1 MTTSMLCIQEELGL
15 QPTSKLGIDLER
27 GTDPSELYGY
37 YEREENLVVVNGS
50 LKEHQAQDSSSPDD
64 TIAHCAPMMGPVRGG
79 WMDGILG
86 CLRPV
91 WTMIGKATTNEM
103 KANQADN
110 WEIPFEWISDLQWL
124 GSGAQ
129 GAVFKGKLKNEIIAV
144 KKVREQKETDIRHLR
159 KLNHRNIVQFK
170 GVCTQA
176 PCYCI
181 IMEYCPYGPLYDL
194 LKKGE
199 KIPPNRLVSWSK
211 QIAAG
216 MHYLHAHKIIHRD
229 LKSPNVLIG
238 QGEVVKISDFGTSRE
253 WNEKSTKM
261 SFAGTVQWMAPE
273 IIRNEPCSEK
283 VDIWSFGV
291 VLWELLTC
299 ETPYRD
305 VDSSAVIWGVGSASL
320 HLPIPTTCPSG
331 FRLLVKQCWA
341 AKPRNRPSF
350 KHILLHLEIASIEVL
365 CTTPQE
371 YFNNQATW
379 KEEVREHM
387 SVMKSNNT
395 RPIMETELIA
405 KREEELK
412 HAQDIRQHYERK
424 LERVKSLCTEL
435 NTYMQQLEQRER
447 DLSKREKSCP
457 PHKGGRNK
465 RSVRPFISRATER
478 FHRRPPS
485 KETSPTSPEHRMG
498 LSPASCNSNYSS
510 WQVQEAVVKTPMCIQ
525 LNAASQPECTTINS
539 MSSAGVERAARIRKV
554 RHRRSSASQPS
565 PIKEQKSI
573 VTTPNGNV
581 EIPSVSGQATAM
593 EISESDSASPVYSP
607 QGASHLAFPERAL
620 SPTHQGSTCESRGSL
635 DMLHNS
641 CGVVNPLFELDIIRT
656 PLKRCL
662 RSSQS
667 EDDDCSPRLPGRPV
681 QLSIRTHSPPNRRS
695 RDERLGRSSEESLNG
710 NSCYT
715 CKSTEQASDMEL
727 EVNCNE
733 RLTVRDCSDDDQIES
748 LRRRVSETLNGNRV
762 STCFSENGNTEAD
775 SGRSTINLGCA
786 SGQSSR
792 RSTCTGLPMSSG
804 VEESWT
810 DDEQD
815 GESDGQTF
823 SLRRRSLARRP
834 IGPGCR
840 RRQPKSFLQSAQL
853 NQLSDEGNTSDRSHL
868 PSSRGSTLE
877 SNPDRCP
884 RMSMRSRKNPTI
896 RNGSDGSSRSSTG
909 SESDGE
915 SEELSVQ
922 TISSQ
927 ICTSIASNPIV

>member
-1 MTTSMLCIQEELGL
+1 
-15 QPTSKLGIDLER
+15 
-27 GTDPSELYGY
+27 
-37 YEREENLVVVNGS
+37 
-50 LKEHQAQDSSSPDD
+50 
-64 TIAHCAPMMGPVRGG
+64 
-79 WMDGILG
+79 
-86 CLRPV
+86 
-91 WTMIGKATTNEM
+91 M
-103 KANQADN
+103 KANQADD

-129 GAVFKGKLKNEIIAV
+129 GAVFKGKLKNEIVAV

-159 KLNHRNIVQFK
+159 KLNHRNIVQFR

-181 IMEYCPYGPLYDL
+181 IMEFCPYGPLYDL
-194 LKKGE
+194 LKNGE

-216 MHYLHAHKIIHRD
+216 MHYLHQHKIIHRD

-238 QGEVVKISDFGTSRE
+238 QGELVKISDFGTSKE

-320 HLPIPTTCPSG
+320 HLPIPSTCPSG

-365 CTTPQE
+365 CTPAPE
-371 YFNNQATW
+371 YFNTQDTW

-387 SVMKSNNT
+387 SVMKSETNK

-405 KREEELK
+405 KREEELR

-424 LERVKSLCTEL
+424 LEKVNSLCTEL
-435 NTYMQQLEQRER
+435 KLAMQQLEQREK
-447 DLSKREKSCP
+447 DLFKREKSCP
-457 PHKGGRNK
+457 PHKGSRNK
-465 RSVRPFISRATER
+465 RSVRPIFCRER
-478 FHRRPPS
+478 FQRQLPS
-485 KETSPTSPEHRMG
+485 KESSPTSPDSRLG
-498 LSPASCNSNYSS
+498 LSPASAYCSS
-510 WQVQEAVVKTPMCIQ
+510 WEVQAAVVKAPTCIQ
-525 LNAASQPECTTINS
+525 LNSSAQPECFTTNGLP
-539 MSSAGVERAARIRKV
+539 ALGAERVARIRKV
-554 RHRRSSASQPS
+554 RHRRSSSGQIS
-565 PIKEQKSI
+565 PVKDRKAIA
-573 VTTPNGNV
+573 TTPNGNSV
-581 EIPSVSGQATAM
+581 EMVPPISSQAM
-593 EISESDSASPVYSP
+593 EISESESTSPVYSP
-607 QGASHLAFPERAL
+607 QAPVPRVSFPDTKVS
-620 SPTHQGSTCESRGSL
+620 SPKCSDTSSVCKSVEKHGDVLNT
-635 DMLHNS
+635 S
-641 CGVVNPLFELDIIRT
+641 CGVVNPLFELDIIRS
-656 PLKRCL
+656 PLERCL

-667 EDDDCSPRLPGRPV
+667 EDEERGTRLPGRPI
-681 QLSIRTHSPPNRRS
+681 QLSLRTHSPRTRRS
-695 RDERLGRSSEESLNG
+695 QEDRLGRSSEESLNG

-715 CKSTEQASDMEL
+715 CKSTEQASDEEL

-733 RLTVRDCSDDDQIES
+733 RLTVKDCSDDDQIES

-762 STCFSENGNTEAD
+762 STSFSENGNTEVD

-786 SGQSSR
+786 SGHSSR
-792 RSTCTGLPMSSG
+792 RSTCTGLPTSSG
-804 VEESWT
+804 LEESWT
-810 DDEQD
+810 DDDQD
-815 GESDGQTF
+815 GESDGQTY

-840 RRQPKSFLQSAQL
+840 RRQVKPFTMSAQL
-853 NQLSDEGNTSDRSHL
+853 NHLSDEGNTSDRSHL

-877 SNPDRCP
+877 SNPDRIP
-884 RMSMRSRKNPTI
+884 RLSMRSRKNPSI
-896 RNGSDGSSRSSTG
+896 RNGSDGSSRSTSA
-909 SESDGE
+909 SESEGE
-915 SEELSVQ
+915 SEELSVDVQ
-922 TISSQ
+922 SVVTQISAPV
-927 ICTSIASNPIV
+927 TSNPIV

>member
-1 MTTSMLCIQEELGL
+1 MKIKMPMLCIQEEFGQLAIHPSAKLGL
-15 QPTSKLGIDLER
+15 DLER
-27 GTDPSELYGY
+27 GPDPSDLYGY
-37 YEREENLVVVNGS
+37 YEREENLAVAVVNGA
-50 LKEHQAQDSSSPDD
+50 LKEQQGQAQDSSSPED
-64 TIAHCAPMMGPVRGG
+64 TIPHCAPMMGPVRGG

-91 WTMIGKATTNEM
+91 WTMIGKAGHNEM
-103 KANQADN
+103 KANQADD

-129 GAVFKGKLKNEIIAV
+129 GAVFKGNLKNEVIAV

-181 IMEYCPYGPLYDL
+181 IMEFCPYGPLYDL

-199 KIPPNRLVSWSK
+199 KIPPTRLVSWSK

-216 MHYLHAHKIIHRD
+216 MHYLHQHKIIHRD

-238 QGEVVKISDFGTSRE
+238 QDELVKISDFGTSRE

-365 CTTPQE
+365 CTPAQE
-371 YFNNQATW
+371 YFNTQATW

-387 SVMKSNNT
+387 SVMKSANNK
-395 RPIMETELIA
+395 RPILETELIA
-405 KREEELK
+405 KREEELR

-424 LERVKSLCTEL
+424 LEKVNSLCTEL
-435 NTYMQQLEQRER
+435 RVYMNQLEQRER

-457 PHKGGRNK
+457 PHKSARNK
-465 RSVRPFISRATER
+465 RSVRPLFCKATER
-478 FHRRPPS
+478 FRQLPS
-485 KETSPTSPEHRMG
+485 KETSPTSPG
-498 LSPASCNSNYSS
+498 LSAISPTPYNSS
-510 WQVQEAVVKTPMCIQ
+510 WEIQEDVKKAPTCIQ
-525 LNAASQPECTTINS
+525 LNSAAQPECYA
-539 MSSAGVERAARIRKV
+539 SSGLPALGAERVARIRKV
-554 RHRRSSASQPS
+554 RHRRSSSSQSS
-565 PIKEQKSI
+565 PVKERKNLTVS
-573 VTTPNGNV
+573 PNGNA
-581 EIPSVSGQATAM
+581 EIPPVASQAM
-593 EISESDSASPVYSP
+593 EISESDSSPVCSPQAPIPRVSFPASPAKSSV
-607 QGASHLAFPERAL
+607 ASNNSSAEGL
-620 SPTHQGSTCESRGSL
+620 
-635 DMLHNS
+635 S
-641 CGVVNPLFELDIIRT
+641 CGVVNPLYELDIIRA
-656 PLKRCL
+656 PLERCL

-667 EDDDCSPRLPGRPV
+667 EDDVCGPRLPGRPV
-681 QLSIRTHSPPNRRS
+681 QLLLRTQSPRSGRS
-695 RDERLGRSSEESLNG
+695 REERVGRCSDESLNG

-715 CKSTEQASDMEL
+715 CKSTEQASDDDF
-727 EVNCNE
+727 EVNRNE
-733 RLTVRDCSDDDQIES
+733 QLTVRDCSDDDQLETLS
-748 LRRRVSETLNGNRV
+748 RRVSETLNGNRT
-762 STCFSENGNTEAD
+762 STCVSENGNTEVD

-792 RSTCTGLPMSSG
+792 RSTCTGLPVSSG
-804 VEESWT
+804 LEEGWT
-810 DDEQD
+810 DDEQEGD
-815 GESDGQTF
+815 SDGATF
-823 SLRRRSLARRP
+823 SLRRKSLARRP

-840 RRQPKSFLQSAQL
+840 RRPVKPFLHSAQL
-853 NQLSDEGNTSDRSHL
+853 NQLSDEGNTSDRSNL

-877 SNPDRCP
+877 SNPDRCL
-884 RMSMRSRKNPTI
+884 RLSMRSRKNSNI
-896 RNGSDGSSRSSTG
+896 RNGSDGSSRSTSG
-909 SESDGE
+909 SES
-915 SEELSVQ
+915 EEEAEEISVR
-922 TISSQ
+922 TVESQ
-927 ICTSIASNPIV
+927 IQSVSSNPIV

>member
-1 MTTSMLCIQEELGL
+1 
-15 QPTSKLGIDLER
+15 
-27 GTDPSELYGY
+27 
-37 YEREENLVVVNGS
+37 
-50 LKEHQAQDSSSPDD
+50 
-64 TIAHCAPMMGPVRGG
+64 
-79 WMDGILG
+79 
-86 CLRPV
+86 
-91 WTMIGKATTNEM
+91 MIGKAGSHEM
-103 KANQADN
+103 KANQADD

-129 GAVFKGKLKNEIIAV
+129 GAVFRGKLKNEIVAV

-159 KLNHRNIVQFK
+159 KLNHRNIVQFR

-199 KIPPNRLVSWSK
+199 KIPPTRLVSWSK

-216 MHYLHAHKIIHRD
+216 MHYLHQHKIIHRD

-238 QGEVVKISDFGTSRE
+238 QGELVKISDFGTSKE

-320 HLPIPTTCPSG
+320 HLPIPSTCPSG

-365 CTTPQE
+365 CTPSQE
-371 YFNNQATW
+371 YYNTQATW

-387 SVMKSNNT
+387 SVMKSANDK

-405 KREEELK
+405 KREEELR

-424 LERVKSLCTEL
+424 LERVNSLCTEL
-435 NTYMQQLEQRER
+435 SLYMQQLEQRER
-447 DLSKREKSCP
+447 DLNKREKSCP
-457 PHKGGRNK
+457 PHKNGRTK
-465 RSVRPFISRATER
+465 RNVRLICRATER
-478 FHRRPPS
+478 FQRRPTS
-485 KETSPTSPEHRMG
+485 KDSSPTSPDSRLP
-498 LSPASCNSNYSS
+498 LSPHSALPYDAS
-510 WQVQEAVVKTPMCIQ
+510 WEVQEAVVKAPTCVQ
-525 LNAASQPECTTINS
+525 LNSSSQPECFTTGGLP
-539 MSSAGVERAARIRKV
+539 AVGAERVARIRKV
-554 RHRRSSASQPS
+554 RHRRSSTSQHS
-565 PIKEQKSI
+565 PVKERKGI
-573 VTTPNGNV
+573 APTPNGNA
-581 EIPSVSGQATAM
+581 EIPSISSQATAM
-593 EISESDSASPVYSP
+593 EISESESASPVYSP
-607 QGASHLAFPERAL
+607 QAPVPRVSFPDCRL
-620 SPTHQGSTCESRGSL
+620 SAPKQPGISNAYEYTGSSGETL
-635 DMLHNS
+635 NS
-641 CGVVNPLFELDIIRT
+641 CGVVNPLFELDIIRS
-656 PLKRCL
+656 PLERCL
-662 RSSQS
+662 RSAQS
-667 EDDDCSPRLPGRPV
+667 EDDERTSPRLPGRPV
-681 QLSIRTHSPPNRRS
+681 QLSIQSHSPTSRRS
-695 RDERLGRSSEESLNG
+695 REDRPGRSSEESLNG

-715 CKSTEQASDMEL
+715 CKSTEQASDLEL
-727 EVNCNE
+727 EVNQNDQ
-733 RLTVRDCSDDDQIES
+733 LTVRDCSDDDQIES

-762 STCFSENGNTEAD
+762 SASFSENGNTEAD
-775 SGRSTINLGCA
+775 SGRSTIHLGCA
-786 SGQSSR
+786 SGHSSR
-792 RSTCTGLPMSSG
+792 RSTCTGLPVSSG
-804 VEESWT
+804 LEESWT
-810 DDEQD
+810 DDDQD
-815 GESDGQTF
+815 GESDGHTF

-840 RRQPKSFLQSAQL
+840 RRQVKPFVQAVPL
-853 NQLSDEGNTSDRSHL
+853 NHLSDEGNTSDRSNL

-877 SNPDRCP
+877 SNPDRC
-884 RMSMRSRKNPTI
+884 RLSMRSRKNASI

-909 SESDGE
+909 SESEEE

-922 TISSQ
+922 TVNTEIH
-927 ICTSIASNPIV
+927 TSVASNPIV